1 MNYLHVLIQIGNQS
15 SLNRKKRLGGGSG
28 SQIQINTGQ
37 LQFGCFDF
45 SVLKT
50 VIFHIQQNQFPAGL
64 QDSFCVL
71 FLCSI
76 NALKPQLYRQHFI
89 SWKLTVFCCFSFL
102 TTCCLSHSISS
113 NNGVEMWVVS
123 STSMI
128 LPFLFF
134 PYDIPN

>member
-1 MNYLHVLIQIGNQS
+1 MYCTFFLPQKKSRIDICLYSHVCLKICFPHSQTCNCHDDHVWEAHFFIPIYFIMNYLHVLIQIDNQS

-64 QDSFCVL
+64 QDSFCV
-71 FLCSI
+71 FF
-76 NALKPQLYRQHFI
+76 AL
-89 SWKLTVFCCFSFL
+89 
-102 TTCCLSHSISS
+102 
-113 NNGVEMWVVS
+113 
-123 STSMI
+123 
-128 LPFLFF
+128 
-134 PYDIPN
+134 